1 MVKNSSKP
9 MDIIGELIQ
18 MAGFAP
24 DEEIELFEVRA
35 GAF

>member
-1 MVKNSSKP
+1 MKNSSKP

-24 DEEIELFEVRA
+24 DEEIELFEVSA
-35 GAF
+35 GAI